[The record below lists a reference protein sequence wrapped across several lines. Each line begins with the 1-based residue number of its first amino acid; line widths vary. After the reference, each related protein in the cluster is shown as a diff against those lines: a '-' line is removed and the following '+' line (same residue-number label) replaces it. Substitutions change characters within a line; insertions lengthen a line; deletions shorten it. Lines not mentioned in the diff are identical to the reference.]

1 MRLTVRETRSS
12 DEENFNEI
20 QRAYNACMAIDV
32 AKEAG
37 IKPMQNLLGDLS
49 KILASSKGSA
59 DKKITEADSRAIS
72 DATLFLER
80 MNVASVISFYPG
92 ADDKNPV
99 SIPVIVFE
107 LSRLHGENHQKIHK

>member
-1 MRLTVRETRSS
+1 MRLTVRETRNA
-12 DEENFNEI
+12 DEENFNEL

-49 KILASSKGSA
+49 KILASKGSKSG
-59 DKKITEADSRAIS
+59 DGKKISQADSRAIS

-80 MNVASVISFYPG
+80 LNVASVISFYPG
-92 ADDKNPV
+92 ADDKDPV
-99 SIPVIVFE
+99 SPRAVVFE
-107 LSRLHGENHQKIHK
+107 ISRLTNTRF